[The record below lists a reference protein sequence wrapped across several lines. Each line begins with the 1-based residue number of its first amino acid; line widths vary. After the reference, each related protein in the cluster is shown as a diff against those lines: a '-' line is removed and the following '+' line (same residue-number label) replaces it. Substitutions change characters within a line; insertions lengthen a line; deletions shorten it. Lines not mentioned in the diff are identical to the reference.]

1 MAQGTQPNHHVTNK
15 KNSVKIES
23 GSIFGQEKLRSIFE
37 QKNKKTEKRVSF
49 TDWLKANWSKPI
61 MSPEELQKQKALYEK
76 EHPGTYPAF
85 KE

>member
-1 MAQGTQPNHHVTNK
+1 MAQGTQPNHHVTSK

-23 GSIFGQEKLRSIFE
+23 MLGQPRSFFE

-49 TDWLKANWSKPI
+49 TDWLKANWSNPI

-76 EHPGTYPAF
+76 EHPGIYPAF